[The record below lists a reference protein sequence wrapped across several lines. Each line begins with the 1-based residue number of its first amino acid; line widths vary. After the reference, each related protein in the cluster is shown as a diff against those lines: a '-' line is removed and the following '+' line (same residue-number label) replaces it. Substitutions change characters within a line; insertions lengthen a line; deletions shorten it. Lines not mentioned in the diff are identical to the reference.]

1 MAFQKVGINLSA
13 LGNITPPT
21 YEDFNISSN
30 PLEIANQIHE
40 KANLVTDNFLGLG
53 IMVTLFFYLV
63 FKLGDALELQGQPFS
78 TLRSVGISAGIV
90 SIMGFQMLMIGYFT
104 QFYHVVIFVGIFL
117 VSLIW
122 VYLGDRR

>member
-1 MAFQKVGINLSA
+1 MKIFVTRILLTVAVFNFFTSCTEAGSDT
-13 LGNITPPT
+13 LGNGVRSTIKLN
-21 YEDFNISSN
+21 D
-30 PLEIANQIHE
+30 
-40 KANLVTDNFLGLG
+40 DWR
-53 IMVTLFFYLV
+53 

-78 TLRSVGISAGIV
+78 TIRSVGISAGIV